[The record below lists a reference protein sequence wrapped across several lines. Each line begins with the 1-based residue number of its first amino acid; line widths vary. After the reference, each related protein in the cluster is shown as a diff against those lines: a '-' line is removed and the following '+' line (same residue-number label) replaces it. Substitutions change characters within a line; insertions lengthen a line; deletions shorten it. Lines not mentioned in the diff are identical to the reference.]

1 MVDHVKRGIF
11 DGLVRRAGGVDA
23 VAAVL
28 EARYGVGHKSTV
40 SRMCS
45 GQIGVTL
52 DAAEALEDFLG
63 AFPLTNRLFE
73 RTGREGVRHGDLQEL
88 AAQSTMVCGSAH
100 SVLIRAFSSV
110 SKDPENL
117 TPKERVEVIATMRA
131 ARQVMTDIID
141 AAEAIGH
148 DPSPKADGVVPF
160 EGPVS

>member
-1 MVDHVKRGIF
+1 M
-11 DGLVRRAGGVDA
+11 
-23 VAAVL
+23 AAVL

-63 AFPLTNRLFE
+63 AFPLTNRMFE

-88 AAQSTMVCGSAH
+88 AAQSTMVCGAAH
-100 SVLIRAFSSV
+100 SVLIRAFSTM
-110 SKDPENL
+110 SKDPDKL
-117 TPKERVEVIATMRA
+117 TPDERVEVIAEMRA

-141 AAEAIGH
+141 AAEAGGCKL
-148 DPSPKADGVVPF
+148 PPQASGVVPF
-160 EGPVS
+160 EGPIS